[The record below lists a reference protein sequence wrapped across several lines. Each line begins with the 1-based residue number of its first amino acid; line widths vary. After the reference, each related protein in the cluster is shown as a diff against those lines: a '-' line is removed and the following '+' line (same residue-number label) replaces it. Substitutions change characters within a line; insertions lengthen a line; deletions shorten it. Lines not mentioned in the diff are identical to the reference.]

1 MFNRILIAAAV
12 AAVMAPTAPASAQSG
27 GSGSG
32 WSGGGRAPQGS
43 YQSSC
48 NDISVRGSRLYAS
61 CRDVGRNRRASS
73 LEITRCSGVDIANDN
88 GLLVCGNNRGQ
99 WESNGGSGSGGGWG
113 GSNGGG
119 WGGNGGSGSNGGGWG
134 SGGGGGWGGGNN
146 GRGSITVYSD
156 SNFRG
161 ERATFQGEVYNLS
174 STNLNDKISS
184 MEMRGAWEV
193 CTDSNFRGSC
203 QIFRGD
209 VRNLGSSGF
218 NDRISSMRPARGGW

>member
-99 WESNGGSGSGGGWG
+99 WEGNGGSGGGWG

-119 WGGNGGSGSNGGGWG
+119 WGSG
-134 SGGGGGWGGGNN
+134 GGGGGWGGGNN

>member
-12 AAVMAPTAPASAQSG
+12 AAVVAPSAPAAAQNG
-27 GSGSG
+27 GWG
-32 WSGGGRAPQGS
+32 SGGGRAPQGS

-61 CRDVGRNRRASS
+61 CRDIGRNRRASS
-73 LEITRCSGVDIANDN
+73 LEISRCGGADIANDN
-88 GLLVCGNNRGQ
+88 GLLICGSQRGQ
-99 WESNGGSGSGGGWG
+99 WEGS

-193 CTDSNFRGSC
+193 CTDSNFRGNC

-209 VRNLGSSGF
+209 VRNLGDSGF
-218 NDRISSMRPARGGW
+218 NDRISSMRPVRGGW